1 MIKLKT
7 LTVKN
12 FMSVGN
18 VTQAINFEGQDL
30 TLVLGQNID
39 LGGDD
44 AGSRNGTGKT
54 TILNALSFALFG
66 DALTNIKRDN
76 LVNKTNERG
85 MVVSCEFEIDGKT
98 YKIERGRKPAIIK
111 FYVDGEQD
119 TDDEAQGDSRE
130 TQKDITKLLGMSH
143 IMFQN
148 IVALHTYAPPFFGLR
163 ASEQK
168 DIIEQLLGITVLSE
182 KAEVLKEELKETKE
196 VIKEEEIRLDEIER
210 NNEKIQSSI
219 DALETRQR
227 GWRAQQ
233 KDDIDKLTL
242 SIEELMKVDIKH
254 EIDCHKKLEAY
265 RENFEKKRTWERE
278 LATVQTAIKQSTKQL
293 TEILDSIDKTQ
304 NKTCPTCGGA
314 MEDDKHQSM
323 VAKLETDRTEFE
335 KYVEDLVTQ
344 ETALTD
350 KIKSIGDLEQP
361 ETYYDT
367 AQEAYKHE
375 NTVEYLGQQLETKT
389 KEQDPYQEQIDE
401 LKTSAVQELSYHKM
415 NNLRKLQ
422 DHQEFL
428 YKLLTSK
435 DSFVR
440 KRVIDQNLTYLNS
453 RLAFYLDK
461 TGLPHE
467 VKFLS
472 DLTVEITELGRDLD
486 FDNLSRGERNRLILS
501 LCWAFRDVWEMLYH
515 NINTMFIDELVDSGM
530 DTAGVENAIGIL
542 KQIARERHKNIY
554 LISHR
559 DELQGR
565 VNNVLKVTKENGFT
579 SYAFTDVVE

>member
-1 MIKLKT
+1 MIKFKT

-304 NKTCPTCGGA
+304 NKTCPTCGGT

>member
-18 VTQAINFEGQDL
+18 VTQALNFEGHEL

-76 LVNKTNERG
+76 LVNKTNG
-85 MVVSCEFEIDGKT
+85 KNMLVSCEFEIQGKQ
-98 YKIERGRKPAIIK
+98 YKIERGRKPAVIK
-111 FYVDGEQD
+111 FYVDGQEES
-119 TDDEAQGDSRE
+119 DDEAQGDSRE
-130 TQKDITKLLGMSH
+130 TQKDITKILGMSH

-148 IVALHTYAPPFFGLR
+148 IVALHTYSPPFFGLK
-163 ASEQK
+163 AAEQK

-182 KAEVLKEELKETKE
+182 KAEVLKDETKETKE
-196 VIKEEEIRLDEIER
+196 VIKEEEIRLDTIER

-219 DALETRQR
+219 DTLKIRSSA
-227 GWRAQQ
+227 WRTTQ
-233 KDDIDKLTL
+233 DDEISKLTKSL
-242 SIEELMKVDIKH
+242 EELMKVDIKS
-254 EIDCHKKLEAY
+254 EIEKHKQLESY
-265 RENFEKKRTWERE
+265 RENYEKKRTWERE
-278 LATVQTAIKQSTKQL
+278 LSTVQTAIKQSTKQL
-293 TEILDSIDKTQ
+293 TDILANIEKTAD
-304 NKTCPTCGGA
+304 NTCPTCGA
-314 MEDDKHQSM
+314 TMEDVKHQEL
-323 VAKLETDRTEFE
+323 VKKYTDDQTQFE
-335 KYVEDLVTQ
+335 KYIEELVEQ
-344 ETALTD
+344 ETKLSG
-350 KIKSIGDLEQP
+350 KIQSIGDLVQP
-361 ETYYDT
+361 NTYYET

-375 NTVEYLGQQLETKT
+375 NTVGYLGEQLENKT
-389 KEQDPYQEQIDE
+389 QESDPYADQIDE
-401 LKTSAVQELSYHKM
+401 LKTSAVQELSYDKM

-440 KRVIDQNLTYLNS
+440 KKVIDQNLTYLNA
-453 RLAFYLDK
+453 RLAFYLNK

-467 VKFLS
+467 VVFQS
-472 DLTVEITELGRDLD
+472 DLSVEITELGRDLD
-486 FDNLSRGERNRLILS
+486 FDNLSRGERNRLTLS
-501 LCWAFRDVWEMLYH
+501 LCGAFRDVWEMLYH
-515 NINTMFIDELVDSGM
+515 GINTMFIDELVDSGM
-530 DTAGVENAIGIL
+530 DTAGVENAISIL
-542 KQIARERHKNIY
+542 KQISRERHKNIY

-565 VNNVLKVTKENGFT
+565 VNSVLKVTKEGGFT
-579 SYAFTDVVE
+579 SYAFTDTVG

>member
-1 MIKLKT
+1 MIRLKT

-85 MVVSCEFEIDGKT
+85 MVVSCEFEIDSKK

-111 FYVDGEQD
+111 FYVDGEEEAS
-119 TDDEAQGDSRE
+119 DEAQGDSRE
-130 TQKDITKLLGMSH
+130 TQKDITKILGMSH

-148 IVALHTYAPPFFGLR
+148 IVALHTYAPPFFGLK
-163 ASEQK
+163 ATEQK

-182 KAEVLKEELKETKE
+182 KAEVLKEEIKDTKE
-196 VIKEEEIRLDEIER
+196 VIKEEEIRLDEIQR

-233 KDDIDKLTL
+233 KEDIEKLTVSL
-242 SIEELMKVDIKH
+242 EELMKVDIKD
-254 EIDCHKKLEAY
+254 EIERHKKLDAY
-265 RENFEKKRTWERE
+265 NENYEKKRTWERE
-278 LATVQTAIKQSTKQL
+278 LATVQTAVKQSTKQL
-293 TEILDSIDKTQ
+293 TEILDSIEKTQ

-314 MEDDKHQSM
+314 MEDDKHLAM
-323 VAKLETDRTEFE
+323 VSKLETDRQEFE
-335 KYVEDLVTQ
+335 KYIEDLVSQENKLTQ
-344 ETALTD
+344 

-367 AQEAYKHE
+367 AQQAYKHE
-375 NTVEYLGQQLETKT
+375 NTVEYLGEQLEKKT
-389 KEQDPYQEQIDE
+389 VETDPYQEQIDE
-401 LKTSAVQELSYHKM
+401 LKTSAVQELSYNKM

-453 RLAFYLDK
+453 RLAYYLDK

>member
-1 MIKLKT
+1 MIRLKT

-76 LVNKTNERG
+76 LVNKTNEKN
-85 MVVSCEFEIDGKT
+85 MLVSCEFEIDGKK

-111 FYVDGEQD
+111 FYVDGQEE

-130 TQKDITKLLGMSH
+130 TQKDITKILGMSH

-148 IVALHTYAPPFFGLR
+148 IVALHTYAPPFFGLK
-163 ASEQK
+163 ANEQK

-182 KAEVLKEELKETKE
+182 KAEVLKEEIKETKE
-196 VIKEEEIRLDEIER
+196 VIKEEEIRLDEIQR

-233 KDDIDKLTL
+233 KDDIEKLTL
-242 SIEELMKVDIKH
+242 SLEELMKVDIKD
-254 EIDCHKKLEAY
+254 EIERHKKLETY
-265 RENFEKKRTWERE
+265 RENYEKKRTWERE
-278 LATVQTAIKQSTKQL
+278 LATVQTAVKQSTKQL

-323 VAKLETDRTEFE
+323 VSKLETDRTEFE
-335 KYVEDLVTQ
+335 KYVEDLVSQ
-344 ETALTD
+344 ESALTD

-367 AQEAYKHE
+367 AQQAYKHE
-375 NTVEYLGQQLETKT
+375 NTVEYLGEQLEKKT
-389 KEQDPYQEQIDE
+389 VETDPYQEQIDE
-401 LKTSAVQELSYHKM
+401 LKTSAVQELSYDKM

-453 RLAFYLDK
+453 RLAYYLDK

>member
-1 MIKLKT
+1 
-7 LTVKN
+7 
-12 FMSVGN
+12 MSVGN
-18 VTQAINFEGQDL
+18 VTQAIDFEGQDL

-85 MVVSCEFEIDGKT
+85 MVVSCEFEIDGKS

-111 FYVDGEQD
+111 FYVDGQEES
-119 TDDEAQGDSRE
+119 DDEAQGDSRE

-148 IVALHTYAPPFFGLR
+148 IVALHTYAPPFFGLK
-163 ASEQK
+163 ANEQK

-196 VIKEEEIRLDEIER
+196 VIKEEEIRLDEIQR

-227 GWRAQQ
+227 GWQAQH
-233 KDDIDKLTL
+233 KDDIAKLAL
-242 SIEELMKVDIKH
+242 SLEELMKVDIKH
-254 EIDCHKKLEAY
+254 EIECHKKLEAY

-314 MEDDKHQSM
+314 MEDDKHQTM
-323 VAKLETDRTEFE
+323 VSKLEADRTEFE
-335 KYVEDLVTQ
+335 KYIEDLVSQ
-344 ETALTD
+344 ESGLTA
-350 KIKSIGDLEQP
+350 KIKTIGDLEQP

-389 KEQDPYQEQIDE
+389 KESDPYQEQIDE
-401 LKTSAVQELSYHKM
+401 LKTSAVQELSYDKM

-453 RLAFYLDK
+453 RLAYYLDK

-467 VKFLS
+467 VKFQS

-542 KQIARERHKNIY
+542 KQIARERGKNIY

-579 SYAFTDVVE
+579 SYSFTDIVE

>member
-76 LVNKTNERG
+76 LVNKTNEKN
-85 MVVSCEFEIDGKT
+85 MLVSCEFEIDGKK

-111 FYVDGEQD
+111 FYVDGEEESS
-119 TDDEAQGDSRE
+119 DEAQGDSRE
-130 TQKDITKLLGMSH
+130 TQKDITKILGMSH

-148 IVALHTYAPPFFGLR
+148 IVALHTYAPPFFGLK
-163 ASEQK
+163 AGEQK

-196 VIKEEEIRLDEIER
+196 VIKEEEIRLDEIQR

-227 GWRAQQ
+227 GWKAQQ
-233 KDDIDKLTL
+233 KEDIEKLTL
-242 SIEELMKVDIKH
+242 SLEELMKVDIKD
-254 EIDCHKKLEAY
+254 EIERHKKLDAY
-265 RENFEKKRTWERE
+265 NENYEKKRTWERE
-278 LATVQTAIKQSTKQL
+278 LATVQTAVKQSTKQL
-293 TEILDSIDKTQ
+293 TEILDSIEKTQ

-323 VAKLETDRTEFE
+323 VSKLETDKTEFE
-335 KYVEDLVTQ
+335 KYIEDLVAQ
-344 ETALTD
+344 ENKLTS

-367 AQEAYKHE
+367 AQQAYKHE
-375 NTVEYLGQQLETKT
+375 NTVEYLGEQLETKT

-401 LKTSAVQELSYHKM
+401 LKTSAVQELSYDKM

-453 RLAFYLDK
+453 RLAYYLDK

-579 SYAFTDVVE
+579 SYAFTDIVE

>member
-1 MIKLKT
+1 MIKFKT

>member
-1 MIKLKT
+1 MIKFKT

-85 MVVSCEFEIDGKT
+85 MVVSCEFEIDGKN

-111 FYVDGEQD
+111 FYVDGKQD
-119 TDDEAQGDSRE
+119 EDDEAQGDSRE

-163 ASEQK
+163 AAEQK

-227 GWRAQQ
+227 GWKAQQ
-233 KDDIDKLTL
+233 KTDIEKLTL
-242 SIEELMKVDIKH
+242 SLEELMKVDIKD
-254 EIDCHKKLEAY
+254 EIAKHKKLEAY

-278 LATVQTAIKQSTKQL
+278 LATVQTAVKQSTKQL

-304 NKTCPTCGGA
+304 NKTCHTCGGP
-314 MEDDKHQSM
+314 MEDDQHQSM
-323 VAKLETDRTEFE
+323 VDKLHKDRSDFET
-335 KYVEDLVTQ
+335 YIEDLVSQESGLTQ
-344 ETALTD
+344 

-361 ETYYDT
+361 GTYYDT
-367 AQEAYKHE
+367 AQQAYKHE
-375 NTVEYLGQQLETKT
+375 NTVEYLGEQLETKT

-467 VKFLS
+467 VKFQS

-579 SYAFTDVVE
+579 SYAFTDMVE

>member
-1 MIKLKT
+1 
-7 LTVKN
+7 
-12 FMSVGN
+12 MSVGN
-18 VTQAINFEGQDL
+18 VTQAIDFEGQDL

-85 MVVSCEFEIDGKT
+85 MVVSCEFEIDGKS

-111 FYVDGEQD
+111 FYVDGQEES
-119 TDDEAQGDSRE
+119 DDEAQGDSRE

-148 IVALHTYAPPFFGLR
+148 IVALHTYAPPFFGLK
-163 ASEQK
+163 ANEQK

-196 VIKEEEIRLDEIER
+196 VIKEEEIRLDEIQR

-227 GWRAQQ
+227 GWQAQH
-233 KDDIDKLTL
+233 KDDIAKLAL
-242 SIEELMKVDIKH
+242 SLEELMKVDIKH
-254 EIDCHKKLEAY
+254 EIECHKKLEAY

-323 VAKLETDRTEFE
+323 VSKLEADRTEFE
-335 KYVEDLVTQ
+335 KYIEDLVSQ
-344 ETALTD
+344 ESSLTA

-389 KEQDPYQEQIDE
+389 KESDPYQEQIDE
-401 LKTSAVQELSYHKM
+401 LKTSAVQELSYDKM

-453 RLAFYLDK
+453 RLAYYLDK

-467 VKFLS
+467 VKFQS

-579 SYAFTDVVE
+579 SYAFTDMIE

>member
-1 MIKLKT
+1 MIKFKT

-76 LVNKTNERG
+76 LVNKTNEKN
-85 MVVSCEFEIDGKT
+85 MLVSCEFEIAGKS
-98 YKIERGRKPAIIK
+98 YKIERGRKPAMIK
-111 FYVDGEQD
+111 FYVDGVEEA
-119 TDDEAQGDSRE
+119 DDEAQGDSRE

-148 IVALHTYAPPFFGLR
+148 IVALHTYAPPFFGLK
-163 ASEQK
+163 AAEQK

-182 KAEVLKEELKETKE
+182 KAEVLKEEVKDTKE
-196 VIKEEEIRLDEIER
+196 IIKEEEIRLNEVER

-227 GWRAQQ
+227 AWKAQN
-233 KDDIDKLTL
+233 KEDIDKLTL
-242 SIEELMKVDIKH
+242 SLEELMRVDIQA
-254 EIDCHKKLEAY
+254 EIEKHKKLEQY
-265 RENFEKKRTWERE
+265 KENYEKKRTWERE

-293 TEILDSIDKTQ
+293 TDILDSIDKTK

-314 MEDDKHQSM
+314 MEDDKHQSI
-323 VAKLETDRTEFE
+323 VSKLESDRTEFE
-335 KYVEDLVTQ
+335 KYVEDLIVQ
-344 ETALTD
+344 ESKLTD
-350 KIKSIGDLEQP
+350 KIKTVGDAEQP
-361 ETYYDT
+361 QTYYDT

-375 NTVEYLGQQLETKT
+375 NTVEYLGEQLEAKT
-389 KEQDPYQEQIDE
+389 KDNDPYQEQIDE
-401 LKTSAVQELSYHKM
+401 LKTGAVQDLSYDKM

-428 YKLLTSK
+428 FKLLTSK

-440 KRVIDQNLTYLNS
+440 KKIIDQNLTYLNG
-453 RLAFYLDK
+453 RLEFYLAK
-461 TGLPHE
+461 TGLPHK
-467 VKFLS
+467 VVFQS
-472 DLTVEITELGRDLD
+472 DLTVEITEMGRDLD

-515 NINTMFIDELVDSGM
+515 SINTMFIDELVDSGM

-542 KQIARERHKNIY
+542 KQIARDRHKNIY

-579 SYAFTDVVE
+579 SYAFTDIVV

>member
-1 MIKLKT
+1 MIKFKS

-18 VTQAINFEGQDL
+18 VTQALDFEGHDL

-76 LVNKTNERG
+76 LVNKTNG
-85 MVVSCEFEIDGKT
+85 KNMLVSCEFDINGKG
-98 YKIERGRKPAIIK
+98 YKIERGRKPALIK
-111 FYVDGEQD
+111 FYVNGVEEIN
-119 TDDEAQGDSRE
+119 DEAQGDSRE
-130 TQKDITKLLGMSH
+130 TQKDITKILCMSH

-148 IVALHTYAPPFFGLR
+148 IVALHTYSPPFFGLK
-163 ASEQK
+163 AAEQK

-196 VIKEEEIRLDEIER
+196 VIKEEEIRLDQLER

-219 DALETRQR
+219 DTLNTRSSA
-227 GWRAQQ
+227 WIATQ
-233 KDDIDKLTL
+233 KADIDKLAL
-242 SIEELMKVDIKH
+242 SLEELMKVDIQD
-254 EIDCHKKLEAY
+254 EIDRHKRLETY
-265 RENFEKKRTWERE
+265 RENYNKKRTWERE
-278 LATVQTAIKQSTKQL
+278 LSTVQTAIKQSTKSL
-293 TEILDSIDKTQ
+293 TDILANIEKTA
-304 NKTCPTCGGA
+304 NNSCPTCASA
-314 MEDDKHQSM
+314 MDDDKHQ
-323 VAKLETDRTEFE
+323 VLVGKYQDDQKQFET
-335 KYVEDLVTQ
+335 YVEELVAQ
-344 ETALTD
+344 ELRLTE
-350 KIKSIGDLEQP
+350 KIGTIGDLDQP
-361 ETYYDT
+361 DTYYET

-375 NTVEYLGQQLETKT
+375 STVEYLGSQLEAKS
-389 KEQDPYQEQIDE
+389 KETDPYAEQIEE
-401 LKTSAVQELSYHKM
+401 LKTSAVQQVSYDKM

-422 DHQEFL
+422 DHQEFM

-435 DSFVR
+435 DSFIR
-440 KRVIDQNLTYLNS
+440 KKVIDQNLTYLNS
-453 RLAFYLDK
+453 RLAFYLEK

-467 VKFLS
+467 VVFQS
-472 DLTVEITELGRDLD
+472 DLSVEITEMGRDLD

-515 NINTMFIDELVDSGM
+515 SINVLFIDELVDSGM
-530 DTAGVENAIGIL
+530 DTAGVENALGIL
-542 KQIARERHKNIY
+542 KQISRERHKNIY

-565 VNNVLKVTKENGFT
+565 VNSVLKVTKEGGFT
-579 SYAFTDVVE
+579 SYAFVDNAQ

>member
-1 MIKLKT
+1 MIRLKT

-85 MVVSCEFEIDGKT
+85 MVVSCEFEIDGKK
-98 YKIERGRKPAIIK
+98 YKIERGRKPAIIR
-111 FYVDGEQD
+111 FYVDGEEEAS
-119 TDDEAQGDSRE
+119 DEAQGDSRE
-130 TQKDITKLLGMSH
+130 TQKDITKILGMSH

-148 IVALHTYAPPFFGLR
+148 IVALHTYAPPFFGLK
-163 ASEQK
+163 ATEQK

-182 KAEVLKEELKETKE
+182 KAEVLKEEIKDTKE
-196 VIKEEEIRLDEIER
+196 VIKEEEIRLDEIQR

-233 KDDIDKLTL
+233 KEDIEKLTVSL
-242 SIEELMKVDIKH
+242 EELMKVDIKD
-254 EIDCHKKLEAY
+254 EIERHKKLDAY
-265 RENFEKKRTWERE
+265 NENYEKKRTWERE
-278 LATVQTAIKQSTKQL
+278 LATVQTAVKQSTKQL
-293 TEILDSIDKTQ
+293 TEILDSIEKTQ

-314 MEDDKHQSM
+314 MEDDKHLAM
-323 VAKLETDRTEFE
+323 VSKLETDRQEFE
-335 KYVEDLVTQ
+335 KYIEDLVSQ
-344 ETALTD
+344 ESSLTA

-367 AQEAYKHE
+367 AQQAYKHE
-375 NTVEYLGQQLETKT
+375 NTVEYLGEQLEKKT
-389 KEQDPYQEQIDE
+389 VETDPYQEQIDE
-401 LKTSAVQELSYHKM
+401 LKTSAVQELSYNKM

-453 RLAFYLDK
+453 RLAYYLDK

>member
-1 MIKLKT
+1 MIKFKS

-18 VTQAINFEGQDL
+18 VTQALDFEGHDL

-76 LVNKTNERG
+76 LVNKTNG
-85 MVVSCEFEIDGKT
+85 KNMLVSCEFEINGKK
-98 YKIERGRKPAIIK
+98 YKIERGRKPALIK
-111 FYVDGEQD
+111 FYVDGVEEIN
-119 TDDEAQGDSRE
+119 DEAQGDSRE
-130 TQKDITKLLGMSH
+130 TQKDITKILCMSH

-148 IVALHTYAPPFFGLR
+148 IVALHTYSPPFFGLK
-163 ASEQK
+163 AAEQK

-196 VIKEEEIRLDEIER
+196 VIKEEEIRLDQLER

-219 DALETRQR
+219 DTLNIRSSAWANT
-227 GWRAQQ
+227 Q
-233 KDDIDKLTL
+233 KEEIDKLAQSL
-242 SIEELMKVDIKH
+242 EELMKVDIQD
-254 EIDCHKKLEAY
+254 EIDRHKRLDSY
-265 RENFEKKRTWERE
+265 RENYNKKRTWERE
-278 LATVQTAIKQSTKQL
+278 LSTVQTAIKQSTKQL
-293 TEILDSIDKTQ
+293 TDILENIEKTVD
-304 NKTCPTCGGA
+304 NLCPTCGA
-314 MEDDKHQSM
+314 TMEDDKHQAL
-323 VAKLETDRTEFE
+323 VQKYQDDQKQFET
-335 KYVEDLVTQ
+335 YVEELVAQ
-344 ETALTD
+344 ETRLSG
-350 KIKSIGDLEQP
+350 KIGTIGDLDQP
-361 ETYYDT
+361 DTYYET

-375 NTVEYLGQQLETKT
+375 STVEYLGQQLETKT
-389 KEQDPYQEQIDE
+389 KENDPYAEQIAE
-401 LKTSAVQELSYHKM
+401 LKSSAVQQVSYDKM

-422 DHQEFL
+422 DHQEFM

-435 DSFVR
+435 DSFIR
-440 KRVIDQNLTYLNS
+440 KKVIDQNLTYLNS

-467 VKFLS
+467 VVFQS
-472 DLTVEITELGRDLD
+472 DLSVEITEMSRDLD

-515 NINTMFIDELVDSGM
+515 SVNTLFIDELVDSGM
-530 DTAGVENAIGIL
+530 DTAGVENAIKIL
-542 KQIARERHKNIY
+542 KQICRERHKNIY

-565 VNNVLKVTKENGFT
+565 VNNVLKVTKEGGFT
-579 SYAFTDVVE
+579 SYAFVDNSQ

>member
-1 MIKLKT
+1 MIRLKT

-18 VTQAINFEGQDL
+18 VTQAINFDGNDL

-76 LVNKTNERG
+76 LVNKTNEKN
-85 MVVSCEFEIDGKT
+85 MLVSCEFEINGVP
-98 YKIERGRKPAIIK
+98 YKIERGRKPALIK
-111 FYVDGEQD
+111 FYVNGQEE

-130 TQKDITKLLGMSH
+130 TQKDITKIIGMSH

-148 IVALHTYAPPFFGLR
+148 IVALHTYSPPFFGLK
-163 ASEQK
+163 AAEQK

-182 KAEVLKEELKETKE
+182 KAEQLKDELKETKE
-196 VIKEEEIRLDEIER
+196 VIKEEEIRLDAIER

-219 DALETRQR
+219 EALQTRQR
-227 GWRAQQ
+227 AWLSQR
-233 KDDIDKLTL
+233 KEDIDKLTL
-242 SIEELMKVDIKH
+242 SLEELMKVDIKQ
-254 EIDCHKKLEAY
+254 EIEYHKTLEQY
-265 RENFEKKRTWERE
+265 KENYEKKRTWERE

-293 TEILDSIDKTQ
+293 TDILDSIEKTQ

-335 KYVEDLVTQ
+335 KYIEDLVEQ
-344 ETALTD
+344 ETKLTT

-361 ETYYDT
+361 ETYYET

-375 NTVEYLGQQLETKT
+375 NTVEYLGEQLETKT
-389 KEQDPYQEQIDE
+389 KESDPYQEQIDE
-401 LKTSAVQELSYHKM
+401 LQSSAVQNLSYDKM

-422 DHQEFL
+422 DHQEFM

-435 DSFVR
+435 DSFIR

-453 RLAFYLDK
+453 RLAFYLSK
-461 TGLPHE
+461 TGLPHK
-467 VKFLS
+467 VVFLS
-472 DLTVEITELGRDLD
+472 DLTVEITEMGRDLD

-515 NINTMFIDELVDSGM
+515 SINTMFIDELVDSGM

-579 SYAFTDVVE
+579 SYAFTDTVT

>member
-18 VTQAINFEGQDL
+18 VTQAINFEGHDL

-76 LVNKTNERG
+76 LVNKTNEKN
-85 MVVSCEFEIDGKT
+85 MVVSCEFEIDGKK
-98 YKIERGRKPAIIK
+98 YKVERGRKPATMK
-111 FYVDGEQD
+111 FYVNGQEES
-119 TDDEAQGDSRE
+119 DDEAQGDSRE

-148 IVALHTYAPPFFGLR
+148 IVALHTYSPPFFGLK
-163 ASEQK
+163 AAEQK
-168 DIIEQLLGITVLSE
+168 DIIEQLFGITVLSE
-182 KAEVLKEELKETKE
+182 KAEQLKEELRETKE

-227 GWRAQQ
+227 AWKAQQ

-242 SIEELMKVDIKH
+242 SFEELMKVDIKQ
-254 EIDCHKKLEAY
+254 EIEHHKKLELY
-265 RENFEKKRTWERE
+265 KENYEKKRTWERE

-323 VAKLETDRTEFE
+323 VQKLEDDRKEFE
-335 KYVEDLVTQ
+335 KYVEDLVEQ
-344 ETALTD
+344 ETKLTE
-350 KIKSIGDLEQP
+350 KIKSVGDSEQP
-361 ETYYDT
+361 ETYYET
-367 AQEAYKHE
+367 AQQAYKHE
-375 NTVEYLGQQLETKT
+375 NTVEYLGEQLEQKT
-389 KEQDPYQEQIDE
+389 KDTDPYQEQIDE
-401 LKTSAVQELSYHKM
+401 LKTSAVQELSYDKM

-435 DSFVR
+435 DSFIR
-440 KRVIDQNLTYLNS
+440 KKVIDQNLTYLNS
-453 RLAFYLDK
+453 RLAFYLQK

-467 VKFLS
+467 VKFQS
-472 DLTVEITELGRDLD
+472 DLSVEITELGRDLD

-515 NINTMFIDELVDSGM
+515 HINVMFIDELVDSGM

-579 SYAFTDVVE
+579 SYAFTNTIE

>member
-18 VTQAINFEGQDL
+18 VTQAINFEGHDL

-85 MVVSCEFEIDGKT
+85 MLVSCEFQIDSKT
-98 YKIERGRKPAIIK
+98 YKIERGRKPALIK
-111 FYVDGEQD
+111 FYVDGVAE

-130 TQKDITKLLGMSH
+130 TQKDITKILGMSH

-148 IVALHTYAPPFFGLR
+148 IVALHTYAPPFFGLK

-182 KAEVLKEELKETKE
+182 KAEVLKEEIKETKE
-196 VIKEEEIRLDEIER
+196 VIKEEEIRLNEVER

-219 DALETRQR
+219 DTLELRQSA
-227 GWRAQQ
+227 WKTQQ
-233 KDDIDKLTL
+233 NNDIEKLTL
-242 SIEELMKVDIKH
+242 SLEELMKVDIKT
-254 EIDCHKKLEAY
+254 EIDRHKRLESF
-265 RENFEKKRTWERE
+265 RENYEKKRTWERE

-293 TEILDSIDKTQ
+293 TDILNSIEKTE
-304 NKTCPTCGGA
+304 NKACPTCGGA
-314 MEDDKHQSM
+314 MEDDKHQTM
-323 VAKLETDRTEFE
+323 LTKMQDDEKEFE
-335 KYVEDLVTQ
+335 TYVEELVKQELDLTN
-344 ETALTD
+344 
-350 KIKSIGDLEQP
+350 KIKTIGDLEQP
-361 ETYYDT
+361 DTYYDT

-375 NTVEYLGQQLETKT
+375 NTVEYLGEQLESKS
-389 KEQDPYQEQIDE
+389 KEIDPYAEQIDE
-401 LKTSAVQELSYHKM
+401 LRTKAVQELSYNKM

-440 KRVIDQNLTYLNS
+440 KKVIDQNLTYLNS
-453 RLAFYLDK
+453 RLAFYLEQ

-467 VKFLS
+467 VKFQS
-472 DLTVEITELGRDLD
+472 DLSVEITELGRDLD

-515 NINTMFIDELVDSGM
+515 NINVMFIDELVDSGM
-530 DTAGVENAIGIL
+530 DTAGVENAIAIL

-579 SYAFTDVVE
+579 SYAFTDTID

>member
-1 MIKLKT
+1 
-7 LTVKN
+7 
-12 FMSVGN
+12 MSVGN
-18 VTQAINFEGQDL
+18 VTQAIDFEGQDL

-85 MVVSCEFEIDGKT
+85 MVVSCEFEIDGKS

-111 FYVDGEQD
+111 FYVDGQEES
-119 TDDEAQGDSRE
+119 DDEAQGDSRE

-148 IVALHTYAPPFFGLR
+148 IVALHTYAPPFFGLK
-163 ASEQK
+163 ANEQK

-196 VIKEEEIRLDEIER
+196 VIKEEEIRLDEIQR

-227 GWRAQQ
+227 GWQAQH
-233 KDDIDKLTL
+233 KDDIAKLAL
-242 SIEELMKVDIKH
+242 SLEELMKVDIKH
-254 EIDCHKKLEAY
+254 EIECHKKLEAY

-323 VAKLETDRTEFE
+323 VSKLEADRTEFE
-335 KYVEDLVTQ
+335 KYIEDLVSQ
-344 ETALTD
+344 ESSLTA

-389 KEQDPYQEQIDE
+389 KETDPYQEQIDE
-401 LKTSAVQELSYHKM
+401 LKTSAVQELSYVKM

-453 RLAFYLDK
+453 RLAYYLDK

-467 VKFLS
+467 VKFQS

>member
-1 MIKLKT
+1 MIRLKT

-76 LVNKTNERG
+76 LVNKTNEKN
-85 MVVSCEFEIDGKT
+85 MLVSCEFEIDGKN

-111 FYVDGEQD
+111 FYVNGEEEAS
-119 TDDEAQGDSRE
+119 DEAQGDSRE
-130 TQKDITKLLGMSH
+130 TQKDITKILGMTH

-148 IVALHTYAPPFFGLR
+148 IVALHTYSPPFFGLK
-163 ASEQK
+163 AGEQK

-182 KAEVLKEELKETKE
+182 KAEVLKEEIKDTKE
-196 VIKEEEIRLDEIER
+196 IIKEEEIRLDEIQR

-233 KDDIDKLTL
+233 KEDIEKLTISL
-242 SIEELMKVDIKH
+242 EELMKVDIKD
-254 EIDCHKKLEAY
+254 EIERHKKLDAY
-265 RENFEKKRTWERE
+265 NENYEKKRTWERE
-278 LATVQTAIKQSTKQL
+278 LATVQTAVKQSTKQL
-293 TEILDSIDKTQ
+293 TEILDSIEKTQ

-314 MEDDKHQSM
+314 MEDDKHHAM
-323 VAKLETDRTEFE
+323 VDKLEKDRQEFE
-335 KYVEDLVTQ
+335 RYIEDLIAQ
-344 ETALTD
+344 ETKLTD

-367 AQEAYKHE
+367 AQQAYKHE
-375 NTVEYLGQQLETKT
+375 NTVEYLGEQLEKKT
-389 KEQDPYQEQIDE
+389 VETDPYQEQIEE
-401 LKTSAVQELSYHKM
+401 LKTSAVQELSYDKM

-453 RLAFYLDK
+453 RLAYYLDK

-515 NINTMFIDELVDSGM
+515 NINTMFIDELIDSGM

-542 KQIARERHKNIY
+542 KQIARERGKNIY

-579 SYAFTDVVE
+579 SYAFTDIVE

>member
-1 MIKLKT
+1 
-7 LTVKN
+7 
-12 FMSVGN
+12 
-18 VTQAINFEGQDL
+18 
-30 TLVLGQNID
+30 
-39 LGGDD
+39 
-44 AGSRNGTGKT
+44 
-54 TILNALSFALFG
+54 
-66 DALTNIKRDN
+66 
-76 LVNKTNERG
+76 
-85 MVVSCEFEIDGKT
+85 
-98 YKIERGRKPAIIK
+98 
-111 FYVDGEQD
+111 
-119 TDDEAQGDSRE
+119 
-130 TQKDITKLLGMSH
+130 
-143 IMFQN
+143 
-148 IVALHTYAPPFFGLR
+148 
-163 ASEQK
+163 
-168 DIIEQLLGITVLSE
+168 
-182 KAEVLKEELKETKE
+182 
-196 VIKEEEIRLDEIER
+196 
-210 NNEKIQSSI
+210 
-219 DALETRQR
+219 
-227 GWRAQQ
+227 
-233 KDDIDKLTL
+233 
-242 SIEELMKVDIKH
+242 
-254 EIDCHKKLEAY
+254 
-265 RENFEKKRTWERE
+265 
-278 LATVQTAIKQSTKQL
+278 
-293 TEILDSIDKTQ
+293 
-304 NKTCPTCGGA
+304 
-314 MEDDKHQSM
+314 MEDDKHHAM
-323 VAKLETDRTEFE
+323 VSKLESDRTEFE
-335 KYVEDLVTQ
+335 KYVEDLVSQ
-344 ETALTD
+344 ETTLTD

-389 KEQDPYQEQIDE
+389 KETDPYQEQIDE
-401 LKTSAVQELSYHKM
+401 LKTSAVQELSYVKM

-453 RLAFYLDK
+453 RLAYYLDK

-467 VKFLS
+467 VKFQS

-515 NINTMFIDELVDSGM
+515 NINSMFIDELVDSGM

-542 KQIARERHKNIY
+542 KQIARERGKNIY

>member
-1 MIKLKT
+1 MIKFKS

-18 VTQAINFEGQDL
+18 VTQALDFEGHDL

-76 LVNKTNERG
+76 LVNKTNG
-85 MVVSCEFEIDGKT
+85 KNMLVSCEFDINGKGF
-98 YKIERGRKPAIIK
+98 KIERGRKPALIK
-111 FYVDGEQD
+111 FYVDGVEEIN
-119 TDDEAQGDSRE
+119 DEAQGDSRE
-130 TQKDITKLLGMSH
+130 TQKDITKILCMSH

-148 IVALHTYAPPFFGLR
+148 IVALHTYSPPFFGLK
-163 ASEQK
+163 AAEQK

-196 VIKEEEIRLDEIER
+196 VIKEEEMRLDLMER

-219 DALETRQR
+219 DTLKTRSSA
-227 GWRAQQ
+227 WATTQ
-233 KDDIDKLTL
+233 KQEIDKLAL
-242 SIEELMKVDIKH
+242 SLEELMKVDIQD
-254 EIDCHKKLEAY
+254 EIDRHKKLESY
-265 RENFEKKRTWERE
+265 RENYNKKRTWERE
-278 LATVQTAIKQSTKQL
+278 LSTVQTAIKQSTKQL
-293 TEILDSIDKTQ
+293 TDILINIEKTVD
-304 NKTCPTCGGA
+304 NNCPTCGA
-314 MEDDKHQSM
+314 TMEDDKHQEL
-323 VAKLETDRTEFE
+323 VKKYEDDQKQFET
-335 KYVEDLVTQ
+335 YVEELVAQ
-344 ETALTD
+344 ETRLD
-350 KIKSIGDLEQP
+350 EKIGSIGDLDQP
-361 ETYYDT
+361 DTYYET

-375 NTVEYLGQQLETKT
+375 STVEYLGQQLEGKS
-389 KEQDPYQEQIDE
+389 KEADPYAEQIDE
-401 LKTSAVQELSYHKM
+401 LKTSAVQQVSYDKM

-422 DHQEFL
+422 DHQEFM

-435 DSFVR
+435 DSFIR
-440 KRVIDQNLTYLNS
+440 KKVIDQNLTYLNS
-453 RLAFYLDK
+453 RLAFYLEK

-467 VKFLS
+467 VVFQS
-472 DLTVEITELGRDLD
+472 DLSVEITEMGRDLD

-515 NINTMFIDELVDSGM
+515 SINVLFIDELVDSGM
-530 DTAGVENAIGIL
+530 DTAGVENAIKIL
-542 KQIARERHKNIY
+542 KQICRERHKNIY

-565 VNNVLKVTKENGFT
+565 VNNVLKVTKEGGFT
-579 SYAFTDVVE
+579 SYAFVDNSQ

>member
-1 MIKLKT
+1 MIKFKT

-85 MVVSCEFEIDGKT
+85 MVVSCEFEIDGKN
-98 YKIERGRKPAIIK
+98 YKIERGRKPGIIR
-111 FYVDGEQD
+111 FCVDGRWGEEV
-119 TDDEAQGDSRE
+119 EADGDSRE

-163 ASEQK
+163 AAEQK

-227 GWRAQQ
+227 GWKAQQ
-233 KDDIDKLTL
+233 KTDIEKLTL
-242 SIEELMKVDIKH
+242 SLEELMKVDIKD
-254 EIDCHKKLEAY
+254 EIAKHKKLEAY

-278 LATVQTAIKQSTKQL
+278 LATVQTAVKQSTKQL

-304 NKTCPTCGGA
+304 NKTCHTCGGP
-314 MEDDKHQSM
+314 MEDDQHQSM
-323 VAKLETDRTEFE
+323 VDKLHKDRSDFET
-335 KYVEDLVTQ
+335 YIEDLVSQESGLTQ
-344 ETALTD
+344 

-367 AQEAYKHE
+367 AQQAYKHE
-375 NTVEYLGQQLETKT
+375 NTVEYLGEQLETKT

-467 VKFLS
+467 VKFQS

-579 SYAFTDVVE
+579 SYAFTDMVE

>member
-18 VTQAINFEGQDL
+18 VTQAINFEGHDL

-85 MVVSCEFEIDGKT
+85 MLVSCEFEIDGKK
-98 YKIERGRKPAIIK
+98 YKIERGRKPALIK
-111 FYVDGEQD
+111 FYVDGIAD
-119 TDDEAQGDSRE
+119 ADDEAQGDSRE
-130 TQKDITKLLGMSH
+130 TQKDITKILGMSH

-148 IVALHTYAPPFFGLR
+148 IVALHTYAPPFFGLK
-163 ASEQK
+163 AAEQK

-182 KAEVLKEELKETKE
+182 KAEVLKEEIKETKE

-219 DALETRQR
+219 DTLELRQSA
-227 GWRAQQ
+227 WKTQQ
-233 KDDIDKLTL
+233 KEDTEKLTQSL
-242 SIEELMKVDIKH
+242 EELMKVDIKD
-254 EIDCHKKLEAY
+254 EIARHKKLETY
-265 RENFEKKRTWERE
+265 RENFEKTRTWERE

-293 TEILDSIDKTQ
+293 TDILESIDKTE
-304 NKTCPTCGGA
+304 NKACPTCGGA
-314 MEDDKHQSM
+314 MEDTKHQTM
-323 VAKLETDRTEFE
+323 LIKMQDDKNEFE
-335 KYVEDLVTQ
+335 TYVEELVSQESDLTV
-344 ETALTD
+344 

-375 NTVEYLGQQLETKT
+375 NTVEYLGEQLESKS
-389 KEQDPYQEQIDE
+389 KEIDPYAEQIDE
-401 LKTSAVQELSYHKM
+401 LRTKAVQELSYNKM

-440 KRVIDQNLTYLNS
+440 KKVIDQNLTYLNS
-453 RLAFYLDK
+453 RLAFYLDQ

-467 VKFLS
+467 VVFQS

-515 NINTMFIDELVDSGM
+515 NINVMFIDELVDSGM
-530 DTAGVENAIGIL
+530 DTAGVENAIAIL

-579 SYAFTDVVE
+579 SYAFTDTID

>member
-18 VTQAINFEGQDL
+18 VTQALNFEGHEL

-76 LVNKTNERG
+76 LVNKTNG
-85 MVVSCEFEIDGKT
+85 KNMLVSCEFEIQGKQ
-98 YKIERGRKPAIIK
+98 YKIERGRKPAVIK
-111 FYVDGEQD
+111 FYVDGQEES
-119 TDDEAQGDSRE
+119 DDEAQGDSRE
-130 TQKDITKLLGMSH
+130 TQKDITKILGMSH

-148 IVALHTYAPPFFGLR
+148 IVALHTYSPPFFGLK
-163 ASEQK
+163 AAEQK

-182 KAEVLKEELKETKE
+182 KAEVLKEETKETKE
-196 VIKEEEIRLDEIER
+196 VIKEEEIRLDTIER

-219 DALETRQR
+219 DTLKIRSSA
-227 GWRAQQ
+227 WRTTQ
-233 KDDIDKLTL
+233 DEEISKLTKSL
-242 SIEELMKVDIKH
+242 EELMKVDIKS
-254 EIDCHKKLEAY
+254 EIEKHKQLESY
-265 RENFEKKRTWERE
+265 RENYEKKRTWERE
-278 LATVQTAIKQSTKQL
+278 LSTVQTAIKQSTKQL
-293 TEILDSIDKTQ
+293 TDILANIEKTAD
-304 NKTCPTCGGA
+304 NTCPTCGA
-314 MEDDKHQSM
+314 TMEDVKHQELI
-323 VAKLETDRTEFE
+323 KKYTDDQTQFE
-335 KYVEDLVTQ
+335 KYIEELVEQ
-344 ETALTD
+344 ETKLSG
-350 KIKSIGDLEQP
+350 KIQSIGDLVQP
-361 ETYYDT
+361 NTYYET

-375 NTVEYLGQQLETKT
+375 NTVGYLGEQLETKT
-389 KEQDPYQEQIDE
+389 QESDPYADQIDE
-401 LKTSAVQELSYHKM
+401 LKTSAVQELSYDKM

-440 KRVIDQNLTYLNS
+440 KKVIDQNLTYLNA
-453 RLAFYLDK
+453 RLAYYLNK

-467 VKFLS
+467 VVFQS
-472 DLTVEITELGRDLD
+472 DLSVEITELGRDLD
-486 FDNLSRGERNRLILS
+486 FDNLSRGERNRLTLS

-515 NINTMFIDELVDSGM
+515 GINTMFIDELVDSGM
-530 DTAGVENAIGIL
+530 DTAGVENAISIL
-542 KQIARERHKNIY
+542 KQISRERHKNIY

-565 VNNVLKVTKENGFT
+565 VNSVLKVTKEGGFT
-579 SYAFTDVVE
+579 SYAFTDTVA

>member
-85 MVVSCEFEIDGKT
+85 MVVSCEFEIDGKI

-119 TDDEAQGDSRE
+119 ADDEAQGDSRE

-579 SYAFTDVVE
+579 SYAFTDMVE

>member
-18 VTQAINFEGQDL
+18 VTQAINFEGHDL
-30 TLVLGQNID
+30 TLVLGQNVD

-76 LVNKTNERG
+76 LVNKTNEKN
-85 MVVSCEFEIDGKT
+85 MIVSCEFEIDGKN

-111 FYVDGEQD
+111 FYVDGQED

-143 IMFQN
+143 IMFEN
-148 IVALHTYAPPFFGLR
+148 IVALHTYSPPFFGLK

-168 DIIEQLLGITVLSE
+168 DIIEQLLGITILSE

-219 DALETRQR
+219 DALATRQR

-233 KDDIDKLTL
+233 KEDIEKLTRSL
-242 SIEELMKVDIKH
+242 EELMKVDIKA
-254 EIDCHKKLEAY
+254 EIDKHKKLETY

-304 NKTCPTCGGA
+304 NKTCPTCGGS
-314 MEDDKHQSM
+314 MEDEKHEMM
-323 VAKLETDRTEFE
+323 VKKLNDDRKEFE
-335 KYVEDLVTQ
+335 KYVEDLVSQESSLTQ
-344 ETALTD
+344 
-350 KIKSIGDLEQP
+350 KIKSVGDLEQP

-389 KEQDPYQEQIDE
+389 KEKDPYQEQIDE
-401 LKTSAVQELSYHKM
+401 LKSSAVQELSYDKM
-415 NNLRKLQ
+415 NNLRKLL

-453 RLAFYLDK
+453 RLAYYLDK

-467 VKFLS
+467 VKFQS
-472 DLTVEITELGRDLD
+472 DLTVEITELGRDLY

-542 KQIARERHKNIY
+542 KQIARERRKNIY

-579 SYAFTDVVE
+579 SYAFTDIVE

>member
-1 MIKLKT
+1 MIKFKS

-18 VTQAINFEGQDL
+18 VTQALDFEGHDL

-76 LVNKTNERG
+76 LVNKTNG
-85 MVVSCEFEIDGKT
+85 KNMLVSCEFDINGKG
-98 YKIERGRKPAIIK
+98 YKIERGRKPALIK
-111 FYVDGEQD
+111 FYVNGVEEIN
-119 TDDEAQGDSRE
+119 DEAQGDSRE
-130 TQKDITKLLGMSH
+130 TQKDITKILCMSH

-148 IVALHTYAPPFFGLR
+148 IVALHTYSPPFFGLK
-163 ASEQK
+163 AAEQK

-196 VIKEEEIRLDEIER
+196 VIKEEEIRLDQLER

-219 DALETRQR
+219 DTLNTRSSA
-227 GWRAQQ
+227 WIATQ
-233 KDDIDKLTL
+233 KADIDKLAL
-242 SIEELMKVDIKH
+242 SLEELMKVDIQD
-254 EIDCHKKLEAY
+254 EIDRHKRLETY
-265 RENFEKKRTWERE
+265 RENYNKKRTWERE
-278 LATVQTAIKQSTKQL
+278 LSTVQTAIKQSTKSL
-293 TEILDSIDKTQ
+293 TDILANIEKTVD
-304 NKTCPTCGGA
+304 NSCPTCGA
-314 MEDDKHQSM
+314 TMEDDKHQAL
-323 VAKLETDRTEFE
+323 VGKYQDDQKQFET
-335 KYVEDLVTQ
+335 YVEELVAQ
-344 ETALTD
+344 ELRLTE
-350 KIKSIGDLEQP
+350 KIGTIGDLDQP
-361 ETYYDT
+361 DTYYET

-375 NTVEYLGQQLETKT
+375 STVEYLGSQLEAKS
-389 KEQDPYQEQIDE
+389 KETDPYAEQIEE
-401 LKTSAVQELSYHKM
+401 LKTSAVQQVSYDKM

-422 DHQEFL
+422 DHQEFM

-435 DSFVR
+435 DSFIR
-440 KRVIDQNLTYLNS
+440 KKVIDQNLTYLNS
-453 RLAFYLDK
+453 RLAFYLEK

-467 VKFLS
+467 VVFQS
-472 DLTVEITELGRDLD
+472 DLSVEITEMGRDLD

-515 NINTMFIDELVDSGM
+515 SINVLFIDELVDSGM
-530 DTAGVENAIGIL
+530 DTAGVENALGIL
-542 KQIARERHKNIY
+542 KQISRERHKNIY

-565 VNNVLKVTKENGFT
+565 VNSVLKVTKEGGFT
-579 SYAFTDVVE
+579 SYAFVDNAQ

>member
-1 MIKLKT
+1 MIKFKT

-76 LVNKTNERG
+76 LVNKTNEKN
-85 MVVSCEFEIDGKT
+85 MLVSCEFEINGKK
-98 YKIERGRKPAIIK
+98 YKIERGRKPALIK
-111 FYVDGEQD
+111 FYVNGLEE

-148 IVALHTYAPPFFGLR
+148 IVALHTYAPPFFGLK
-163 ASEQK
+163 AAEQK

-182 KAEVLKEELKETKE
+182 KADVLKDEIKDTKE
-196 VIKEEEIRLDEIER
+196 IIKEEEIRLTEIER

-227 GWRAQQ
+227 GWRAQH
-233 KDDIDKLTL
+233 KEDIDKLTL
-242 SIEELMKVDIKH
+242 SLEELMKVDIKE
-254 EIDCHKKLEAY
+254 EIEKHKKLETY
-265 RENFEKKRTWERE
+265 RENYEKKRTWERE
-278 LATVQTAIKQSTKQL
+278 LATVQTALKQSTKQL
-293 TEILDSIDKTQ
+293 TDILESIDKTQ

-314 MEDDKHQSM
+314 MEDGKHQSM
-323 VAKLETDRTEFE
+323 VSKLETDKSEFE
-335 KYVEDLVTQ
+335 KYIEDLVTQ
-344 ETALTD
+344 ESGLLE
-350 KIKSIGDLEQP
+350 KIQSIGDLEQP

-367 AQEAYKHE
+367 AQQAYKHE
-375 NTVEYLGQQLETKT
+375 NTVEYLGEQLESKT
-389 KEQDPYQEQIDE
+389 KETDPYQEQIDD
-401 LKTSAVQELSYHKM
+401 LKTSAVQELSYDKM
-415 NNLRKLQ
+415 NSLRKLQ

-428 YKLLTSK
+428 FKLLTSK

-440 KRVIDQNLTYLNS
+440 KKVIDQNLTYLNS
-453 RLAFYLDK
+453 RLAFYLSK
-461 TGLPHE
+461 TGLPHK
-467 VKFLS
+467 VVFLS
-472 DLTVEITELGRDLD
+472 DLTVEITEMGRDLD

-515 NINTMFIDELVDSGM
+515 SINTMFIDELVDSGM
-530 DTAGVENAIGIL
+530 DTAGVENAISIL

-579 SYAFTDVVE
+579 SYAFTDTVT

>member
-1 MIKLKT
+1 MIKFKS

-18 VTQAINFEGQDL
+18 VTQALDFEGHDL

-76 LVNKTNERG
+76 LVNKTNG
-85 MVVSCEFEIDGKT
+85 KNMLVSCEFDINGKG
-98 YKIERGRKPAIIK
+98 YKIERGRKPALIK
-111 FYVDGEQD
+111 FYVDGVEEIN
-119 TDDEAQGDSRE
+119 DEAQGDSRE
-130 TQKDITKLLGMSH
+130 TQKDITKILCMSH

-148 IVALHTYAPPFFGLR
+148 IVALHTYSPPFFGLK
-163 ASEQK
+163 AAEQK

-196 VIKEEEIRLDEIER
+196 VIKEEEIRLDQLER

-219 DALETRQR
+219 DTLKTRSSA
-227 GWRAQQ
+227 WATSH
-233 KDDIDKLTL
+233 KDEIDKLAL
-242 SIEELMKVDIKH
+242 SLEELMKVDIQD
-254 EIDCHKKLEAY
+254 EIDRHKRLDSY
-265 RENFEKKRTWERE
+265 RENYNKKRTWERE
-278 LATVQTAIKQSTKQL
+278 LSTVQTAIKQSTKQL
-293 TEILDSIDKTQ
+293 TDILTNIEKTVD
-304 NKTCPTCGGA
+304 NNCPTCGA
-314 MEDDKHQSM
+314 TMEDDKHQAL
-323 VAKLETDRTEFE
+323 VKKYQDDQTQFET
-335 KYVEDLVTQ
+335 YVEELVAQ
-344 ETALTD
+344 ETRLNE
-350 KIKSIGDLEQP
+350 KIGSIGDLDQP
-361 ETYYDT
+361 DTYYET

-375 NTVEYLGQQLETKT
+375 STVEYLGQQLENKS
-389 KEQDPYQEQIDE
+389 KEADPYAEQIEE
-401 LKTSAVQELSYHKM
+401 LKTSAVQQVSYDKM

-422 DHQEFL
+422 DHQEFM

-435 DSFVR
+435 DSFIR
-440 KRVIDQNLTYLNS
+440 KKVIDQNLTYLNS
-453 RLAFYLDK
+453 RLAFYLEK

-467 VKFLS
+467 VVFQS
-472 DLTVEITELGRDLD
+472 DLSVEITEMGRDLD

-515 NINTMFIDELVDSGM
+515 SINVLFIDELVDSGM
-530 DTAGVENAIGIL
+530 DTAGVENALGIL
-542 KQIARERHKNIY
+542 KQISRERHKNIY

-565 VNNVLKVTKENGFT
+565 VNSVLKVTKEGGFT
-579 SYAFTDVVE
+579 TYAFVDNAG